1 MIFQLIIISDQW
13 PLVIKV
19 GKIQISFGLNVNS
32 EFRLRTFSPIFKN
45 ILLILETFQ
54 EYLCVISMEIRL
66 LQKCGLMKILKFEE
80 LLCIEFLQEYFAL
93 SNFNMI
99 TEPFEML
106 HEHKIQ
112 LKLPKLLTIL
122 FSEPF

>member
-1 MIFQLIIISDQW
+1 M
-13 PLVIKV
+13 VIKV
-19 GKIQISFGLNVNS
+19 GKIQIRFGLNVNS
-32 EFRLRTFSPIFKN
+32 EFRL
-45 ILLILETFQ
+45 ILETFQ
-54 EYLCVISMEIRL
+54 EYLSVINMEIRL
-66 LQKCGLMKILKFEE
+66 LQKCVLMKILKFEE
-80 LLCIEFLQEYFAL
+80 LLCIEFFQEYFAL